1 MEEQVAFDEKSIRIL
16 DLLEQVK
23 KVNAMIDL
31 HQNHTLDEVM
41 IRQYKDIKQQ
51 FLSELKDL
59 LSEFQIEVQINNETA

>member
-31 HQNHTLDEVM
+31 HRSQSGDEFM
-41 IRQYKDIKQQ
+41 IHQYEDMKQR
-51 FLSELKDL
+51 FLTELKDL
-59 LSEFQIEVQINNETA
+59 LSEFEIQVQIQSEAA